1 MRSSRWRG
9 ARASFGEPFE
19 ASVKQMVKAVLGSP
33 HFLYRVELDPDPDS
47 AAPHPLD
54 GYELASRLSY
64 LLWSSMPDD
73 TLLSLAESG
82 ELLTTGVLLEQLDR
96 LLESERSREFV
107 AGFGGQWLGLR
118 GLESHQIDA
127 TVFPDWNEDLRG
139 AMVQE
144 GLAYFTEFLGRGMD
158 EFFTADVNFVDT
170 ELAQLYGLRGMYA
183 MATRVEE
190 SGDKRR
196 GFLGLASFLTLTS
209 FAHRT
214 APTLRGKWVLE
225 NLLCQEIAPPPPN
238 VPELD
243 DAPEGDEKPQSVNVR
258 ERLAAH
264 RENPQCAG
272 CHTILDPIGLG
283 LENFDA
289 IGRYRQEYAPGDA
302 IDASGLLPDGQSF
315 SGITELSG
323 LLANDARLPECASE
337 KLMTYALS
345 RKLLPSDQ
353 PFLDAVRDEWRS
365 DGMTLRA
372 LLERVVLSDPFR
384 MRAGEA
390 P

>member
-1 MRSSRWRG
+1 
-9 ARASFGEPFE
+9 
-19 ASVKQMVKAVLGSP
+19 V
-33 HFLYRVELDPDPDS
+33 
-47 AAPHPLD
+47 
-54 GYELASRLSY
+54 
-64 LLWSSMPDD
+64 WSSMPDD
-73 TLLSLAESG
+73 TLFDLADSG
-82 ELLTTGVLLEQLDR
+82 ELLQAATLREQLDR
-96 LLESERSREFV
+96 LLESERSSEFV

-118 GLESHQIDA
+118 GLQSHQIDA
-127 TVFPDWNEDLRG
+127 TVFPDWNDDLRD

-144 GLAYFTEFLGRGMD
+144 GLAYFTEFIDRGMD
-158 EFFTADVNFVDT
+158 EFFTADVNFVDAK
-170 ELAQLYGLRGMYA
+170 LAKLYGLRGTYGTV
-183 MATRVEE
+183 TRVEE
-190 SGDKRR
+190 QGDQRR

-225 NLLCQEIAPPPPN
+225 NLLCEQIAPPPPN
-238 VPELD
+238 VPELND
-243 DAPEGDEKPQSVNVR
+243 EPEGQDKPQSVNVR

-264 RENPQCAG
+264 RENPQCAA

-289 IGRYRQEYAPGDA
+289 IGRYRSEYAPGDP
-302 IDASGLLPDGQSF
+302 IDASGLLPDGRTF

-323 LLANDARLPECASE
+323 LLANDTRLPECASQ

-345 RKLLPSDQ
+345 RKLLPGDQ
-353 PFLDAVRDEWRS
+353 PFLDGVRDDWRS

-372 LLERVVLSDPFR
+372 LLERIVLSDPFR
-384 MRAGEA
+384 MRAGDA